1 MNNNTPPMNEE
12 IMNSLIDRTLGMYK
26 LENEDLIIINIQFII
41 NQITNEYSNK
51 YKIDKQELRKLII
64 KKSKLY

>member
-12 IMNSLIDRTLGMYK
+12 IMNSLIDRTIGMYK